1 MSFSVRPVRLVRSV
15 RALRPARALVAALIA
30 GALLTG
36 CSTFSEEGRDQ
47 YERTQGEQPA
57 ADGSG
62 EATQS
67 AKPEQPYDVR
77 PLLEP
82 KKKYLGVAA
91 DGAPAR
97 MKAVQDFAKRAG
109 KKPNLIEF
117 YSAWGDQYE
126 QELVQNAWDYGA
138 VAYIAWEPFE
148 TSLKDIASGKEDK
161 YIREYARSV
170 RELNLPVAISWAHEM
185 NGFWYPWGTKKTTP
199 AEFTA
204 AYKHIHDL
212 FGEEGAT
219 QVIWVWSPNVINPMP
234 KVKLKPYWPGDD
246 YVDWVGVIGYYAA
259 HGPSTYKSLYGSTMT
274 QIRTFTKKPFII
286 AETAAQAGERKPA
299 DIKDLLQG
307 TAKRDDVIGF
317 VWFNYDKETDWR
329 ISSGPLS
336 QKTFKEQAADPVY
349 GFDVT
354 KP

>member
-1 MSFSVRPVRLVRSV
+1 MTFSVRSVHTLRTV
-15 RALRPARALVAALIA
+15 RALAAALLA
-30 GALLTG
+30 GALLAG

-47 YERTQGEQPA
+47 YERSQGEPPA
-57 ADGSG
+57 AEGAEGAASDEEES
-62 EATQS
+62 ES
-67 AKPEQPYDVR
+67 ANPELPFDVR
-77 PLLEP
+77 PLLKP
-82 KKKYLGVAA
+82 DKDYLGLAA
-91 DGAPAR
+91 DGAPAK
-97 MKAVQDFAKRAG
+97 MTAVKDFAEKAG

-126 QELVQNAWDYGA
+126 TRLVKNSWDYGA
-138 VAYIAWEPFE
+138 VSFIAWEPFE
-148 TSLKDIASGKEDK
+148 TPLKDIASGKEDE

-170 RELNLPVAISWAHEM
+170 KKLNLPVAISWAHEM
-185 NGFWYPWGTKKTTP
+185 NGFWYPWGTKKVT
-199 AEFTA
+199 AEEFVA

-212 FGEEGAT
+212 FAEEGAT

-234 KVKLKPYWPGDD
+234 KVKLEPYWPGDE

-259 HGPSTYKSLYGSTMT
+259 TGPSTYPELYGPTMT

-299 DIKDLLQG
+299 DIKDLFKG
-307 TAKRDDVIGF
+307 TAKAEDVIGF
-317 VWFNYDKETDWR
+317 VWFNFDKETDWR

-336 QKTFKEQAADPVY
+336 QKTFREQAQSDSF